1 MQVGPK
7 IRRIR
12 KEKGMTQT
20 ELGKAISVSQRNIS
34 DLESGKTRPRTE
46 IINQIAEVL
55 EVASEELLAWGPTT
69 GHGAGAGE
77 AGQMLSPFVLP
88 LRGTVPLARFEWPER
103 LMAPVQFVGVPED
116 LYEGQRLILR
126 AGDSSMEPEIR
137 LHDLCVF
144 DPSMAPVHGS
154 IVCAQIS
161 QGGNSSCTVRWYLDT
176 VDAIVLNPENMQS
189 TDADSMVLVRH
200 RGGTCR
206 YLGQEVRLEIKGV
219 LVGLIRSYA
228 VPR

>member
-20 ELGKAISVSQRNIS
+20 ELGKAIDVSQRNIS
-34 DLESGKTRPRTE
+34 DLESGKTRPRAE
-46 IINQIAEVL
+46 IVNRIAEVL
-55 EVASEELLAWGPTT
+55 EVASEELLAWGPET
-69 GHGAGAGE
+69 GPGGTGPE
-77 AGQMLSPFVLP
+77 PGQMPSPFVLP
-88 LRGTVPLARFEWPER
+88 LRGVVPLARFEWPER
-103 LMAPVQFVGVPED
+103 LVSPVQFVGVPED

-126 AGDSSMEPEIR
+126 AGDTSMEPEVR
-137 LHDLCVF
+137 LQDLCVF

-154 IVCAQIS
+154 IVCAQIR
-161 QGGNSSCTVRWYLDT
+161 QGGASSCTVRWYLDT
-176 VDAIVLNPENMQS
+176 VDAIVLNPESMQS
-189 TDADSMVLVRH
+189 MDADSMVLVRQ
-200 RGGTCR
+200 RGGAYR
-206 YLGQEVRLEIKGV
+206 YLGQEVRVEIKGV